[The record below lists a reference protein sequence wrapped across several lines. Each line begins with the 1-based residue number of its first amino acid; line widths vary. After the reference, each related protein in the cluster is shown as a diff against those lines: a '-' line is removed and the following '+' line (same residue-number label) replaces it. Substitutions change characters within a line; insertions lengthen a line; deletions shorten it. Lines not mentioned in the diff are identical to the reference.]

1 MPINEIPYFL
11 TNEKWY
17 KEVSLADHDRGY
29 ILTDE
34 APPEAVKSYNEFYAE
49 EYIEEDGDLMV
60 IRK

>member
-1 MPINEIPYFL
+1 MIGIPYFL

-17 KEVSLADHDRGY
+17 KKVPLADNDRGY

-49 EYIEEDGDLMV
+49 EYIEEDGDLQK
-60 IRK
+60 IQK